1 VFKSGH
7 FHQRPEVHKTRNS
20 KPHRRTVTVTA
31 TDYEFQRAVLC
42 CLAAGWSQSPST
54 LMQSP
59 GMGSTAHVP
68 VCASRLMQSPACI
81 KHLCMRLL
89 NVRHHLVPITLR
101 AGVPASTV
109 QCRWEASRC
118 WQQACMVPK
127 AWQVLGMCSVP
138 KPLLYLVQGCA
149 GSARTTLWA
158 VVKTR

>member
-1 VFKSGH
+1 MCSKSGH

-68 VCASRLMQSPACI
+68 VC
-81 KHLCMRLL
+81 
-89 NVRHHLVPITLR
+89 
-101 AGVPASTV
+101 
-109 QCRWEASRC
+109 
-118 WQQACMVPK
+118 
-127 AWQVLGMCSVP
+127 MC
-138 KPLLYLVQGCA
+138 K
-149 GSARTTLWA
+149 
-158 VVKTR
+158 